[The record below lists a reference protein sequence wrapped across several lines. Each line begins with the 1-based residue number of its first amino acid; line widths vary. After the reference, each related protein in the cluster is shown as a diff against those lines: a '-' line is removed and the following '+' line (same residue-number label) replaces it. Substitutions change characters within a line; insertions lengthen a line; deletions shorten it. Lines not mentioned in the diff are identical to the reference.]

1 MACCIWCGT
10 SCLLVRKI
18 HYLQFLN
25 ALQKAAEYIEIT
37 FTEERDAKST
47 GILNMQS
54 MFAFSVPTKA
64 FVVLCVNY

>member
-10 SCLLVRKI
+10 SCSLVRKI

-54 MFAFSVPTKA
+54 MFAFSLSPQKS
-64 FVVLCVNY
+64 LLYCV